1 MEEIKSAV
9 KSKTIQLT
17 YPIELEV
24 DGDIKVIDKVT
35 ITRLKAK
42 HLEFVPASLMSGKG
56 KKINPKE
63 VLPFVGAICRLS
75 PDECGEIDFEDL
87 EKIIEALGAF
97 LSLATSQKTG
107 KK

>member
-1 MEEIKSAV
+1 MEEITITEEIKSAV

-42 HLEFVPASLMSGKG
+42 HLEFVPKSLTDGEGGGVDATHRSYRPGPPRSAIRNASCEG
-56 KKINPKE
+56 
-63 VLPFVGAICRLS
+63 R
-75 PDECGEIDFEDL
+75 DR
-87 EKIIEALGAF
+87 
-97 LSLATSQKTG
+97 
-107 KK
+107 